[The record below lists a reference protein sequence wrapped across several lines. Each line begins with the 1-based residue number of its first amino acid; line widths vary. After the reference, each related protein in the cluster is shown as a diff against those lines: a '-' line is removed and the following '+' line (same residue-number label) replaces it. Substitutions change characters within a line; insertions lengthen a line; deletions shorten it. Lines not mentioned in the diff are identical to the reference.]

1 MIPLVHPAFIHRC
14 ENKGTAKTERTGRV
28 TVPKIME
35 GEKMMLSERQKEALN
50 DIENLRKRID
60 LLDSHKV
67 VGYINDKQYAES
79 LKSISDEVDRLE
91 KEFGIQPG
99 GVDAREFLYED
110 GIKKF
115 SESVSVTDNIFE
127 EGISGD
133 DEDGKL
139 FI

>member
-1 MIPLVHPAFIHRC
+1 
-14 ENKGTAKTERTGRV
+14 
-28 TVPKIME
+28 
-35 GEKMMLSERQKEALN
+35 MMLSERQKEALN